1 MSTQNTQIQRE
12 RELVRPR
19 RELDGAQQKVRDW
32 ILDHRGALKVVAEE
46 AGVSHQ
52 FVQRIAYR
60 RADARSGGLRVERM
74 LRDLGCPG
82 VRVR

>member
-1 MSTQNTQIQRE
+1 MPTQNTQVRE
-12 RELVRPR
+12 RELIRPR
-19 RELDGAQQKVRDW
+19 RELDHAQQKVRTW
-32 ILDHRGALKVVAEE
+32 ILNHRGALKVVAEE

-52 FVQRIAYR
+52 FVQQIAYR
-60 RADARSGGLRVERM
+60 RSGSRSGGLRVERM

>member
-1 MSTQNTQIQRE
+1 MVQNTQVKAE

-19 RELDGAQQKVRDW
+19 RELDRSAARVRQW
-32 ILDHRGALKVVAEE
+32 VLDHRGALRVVADE

-52 FVQRIAYR
+52 FVHQIAYR
-60 RADARSGGLRVERM
+60 RAGARSGGLRVERM

-82 VRVR
+82 IRVR

>member
-1 MSTQNTQIQRE
+1 MPHPNIQNNQT

-19 RELDGAQQKVRDW
+19 RELDRAQQKVRDW

-82 VRVR
+82 VRIR